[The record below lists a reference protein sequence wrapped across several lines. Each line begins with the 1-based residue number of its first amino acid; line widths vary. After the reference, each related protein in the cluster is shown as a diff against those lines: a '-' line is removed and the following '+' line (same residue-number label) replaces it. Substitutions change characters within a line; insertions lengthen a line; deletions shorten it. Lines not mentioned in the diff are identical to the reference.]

1 MKTTRI
7 NKNYISRC
15 FYLAQK
21 GTGFVSPNP
30 LVGAVLVKDGQI
42 IGEGYHQRF
51 GGPHAEVNAI
61 EAAIEPV
68 EGATLYVNLEPCCH
82 LNKKTPPCAQ
92 RIVAE
97 KIARVVISNRDPNPK
112 VNGGGLQLLR
122 DAGVEVKEGILKEE
136 GAWLNRFYFKYVT
149 SGLPWVTV
157 KIAQTKDG
165 FIAREKGKQS
175 WITGPEAQ
183 KEVHRMRAEH
193 DAVLVGAGTV
203 LADDPQLT
211 VREVK
216 GTNPVRVI
224 LDGKLRSVGSR
235 RVYDDEHRER
245 TWVLCRKPAKKE
257 KLEYLHKKVGRVF
270 LLPKNDS
277 SIDLKTV
284 LKLLVENQIISL
296 LIEGGQQIFT
306 QFLSEGLADDLH
318 IFQSETKWLDGL
330 PAFEKTF
337 DLLNN
342 YKLIKEKNLGADRFF
357 QYVINI
363 DQKE

>member
-7 NKNYISRC
+7 HKNYISRC
-15 FYLAQK
+15 FYLAKK
-21 GTGFVSPNP
+21 GRGFVSPNP
-30 LVGAVLVKDGQI
+30 LVGAVLVKDCRI

-112 VNGGGLQLLR
+112 VSGRGLQLLR
-122 DAGVEVKEGILKEE
+122 DAGIEVEEGILNEE
-136 GAWLNRFYFKYVT
+136 GAWLNRFYFKHVS

-175 WITGPEAQ
+175 WITGPGAR
-183 KEVHRMRAEH
+183 KEVHRIRAEH

-216 GTNPVRVI
+216 GPNPVRVI

-235 RVYDDEHRER
+235 KVFDDEHRER
-245 TWVLCRKPAKKE
+245 TWVLCGKPVSRG
-257 KLEYLHKKVGRVF
+257 KLEYLHKKGCRVIS
-270 LLPKNDS
+270 LPKNDS
-277 SIDLKTV
+277 GIDLKTV
-284 LKLLVENQIISL
+284 LKLLAENKVISL
-296 LIEGGQQIFT
+296 LIEGGQEVFT
-306 QFLSEGLADDLH
+306 QFLSENLVDELLV
-318 IFQSETKWLDGL
+318 IQSESKWLNGL
-330 PAFEKTF
+330 PAFGKEI
-337 DLLNN
+337 DVQSY
-342 YKLIKEKNLGADRFF
+342 YKLENEKKLGADRLF
-357 QYVINI
+357 QYILKNKV
-363 DQKE
+363 